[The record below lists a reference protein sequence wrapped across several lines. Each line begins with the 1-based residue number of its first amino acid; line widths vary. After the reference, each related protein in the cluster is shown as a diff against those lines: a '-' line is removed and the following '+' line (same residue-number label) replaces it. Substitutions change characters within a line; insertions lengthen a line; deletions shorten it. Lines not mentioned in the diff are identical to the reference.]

1 MKTDLFMSYVDKD
14 RFHNFISD
22 LLSLEKHVLNAIQK
36 QKESEAVQQLE
47 EASELLDLLE
57 DHLSEQVVN
66 LEKAANIYG
75 SPIANELKSKIAGI
89 AGSVAGLVDT
99 ARKDPVSKILRD
111 DYTAVSMLA
120 AGHTM
125 LKATA
130 LAAEDEDLQH
140 LAGNHLA
147 ELARLITEISKVL
160 PLSVVEELVDD
171 NEEAEKIGQKAVK
184 KTQKAWKGE
193 NIKKAPNLV

>member
-1 MKTDLFMSYVDKD
+1 MSYVDKD
-14 RFHNFISD
+14 RVHNFISD

>member
-1 MKTDLFMSYVDKD
+1 MSHVDKN
-14 RFHNFISD
+14 RVHNFVSD
-22 LLSLEKHVLNAIQK
+22 LLSLEKHVLSAIQK
-36 QKESEAVQQLE
+36 QKQSDAVQQLE
-47 EASELLDLLE
+47 EASELLNLLE
-57 DHLSEQVVN
+57 DSLSEQVTI

-75 SPIANELKSKIAGI
+75 SPIANELKSKIAGL

-111 DYTAVSMLA
+111 DYTAISMLA

-130 LAAEDEDLQH
+130 LAADDEDLQH
-140 LAGNHLA
+140 IAGNHLA
-147 ELARLITEISKVL
+147 ELARLVTEISRVL
-160 PLSVVEELVDD
+160 PLSVVTELVDD
-171 NEEAEKIGQKAVK
+171 KEEAEKIGQKAVE